1 MNGAKLKK
9 LLILNLPYFLFGLY
23 ATKMGEAWRLAE
35 GADAS
40 KKILH
45 LLDGFSAAFRSP
57 WPSFHPT
64 DLLIGLILGFL
75 LRLIV
80 YEKSKNAKKY
90 RHNIEYGSARW
101 GTHADIAPFIDPD
114 PWNNII
120 LTKTESLTMSSR
132 PKDPRNARNKNV
144 LVVGG
149 SGSGKTRFFIKPNI
163 MQCTKTK
170 GTSIVVTDPKGSL

>member
-1 MNGAKLKK
+1 MNGTKLKK

-23 ATKMGEAWRLAE
+23 ATKLGEAWRLAK

-45 LLDGFSAAFRSP
+45 LLDGFVAAFRSP

-64 DLLIGLILGFL
+64 DLLIGLILGCL

-80 YEKSKNAKKY
+80 YEKSKNVKKY

-132 PKDPRNARNKNV
+132 PKDPRNARKYAAAV
-144 LVVGG
+144 P
-149 SGSGKTRFFIKPNI
+149 IAD
-163 MQCTKTK
+163 
-170 GTSIVVTDPKGSL
+170 TDTEPVHPLDSVRRPLLHRRPDHSVQPA